1 MRVDTP
7 GRDTAR
13 RYFSLAAAGLAF
25 ILSGSLPALADEAE
39 VDRQINNLLG
49 NHEVFRQTIS
59 EFQQAVS
66 EEDTYAVSAFIEY
79 PITVKINGKKRTIKS
94 AEAFQPLYYDI
105 ITPEIAEVIVNQDY
119 GSLFVNSEGVMFG
132 NGEVWMSGICRDNGC
147 NQVDAMVI
155 TIQSMD

>member
-1 MRVDTP
+1 MRVDTS
-7 GRDTAR
+7 GRKCAR
-13 RYFSLAAAGLAF
+13 PFLSVAAASLGLFLLACHPTF
-25 ILSGSLPALADEAE
+25 ADEAE
-39 VDRQINNLLG
+39 VDQQIDNLQG

-59 EFQQAVS
+59 ELQQAVS

-119 GSLFVNSEGVMFG
+119 GSLFVNAEGVMFG
-132 NGEVWMSGICRDNGC
+132 NGEVWMSGVCRDNGC

-155 TIQSMD
+155 TIQSME